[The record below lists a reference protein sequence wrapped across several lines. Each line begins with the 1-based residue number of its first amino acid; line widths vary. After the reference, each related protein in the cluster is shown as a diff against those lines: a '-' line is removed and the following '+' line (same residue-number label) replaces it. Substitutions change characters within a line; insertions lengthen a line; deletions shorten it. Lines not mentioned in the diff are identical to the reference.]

1 MRLIAHRGVPLH
13 LGVVVMHLQ
22 RNDVRFGGHRFL
34 CYRVGPDRIFPV
46 TMISDWAYSP
56 RIGDEVRHI
65 PELAWAV
72 THWPHVAA
80 HGKPLPPLAVR
91 TAIEPS

>member
-13 LGVVVMHLQ
+13 LGVVVMLLQ

-46 TMISDWAYSP
+46 TMISDW
-56 RIGDEVRHI
+56 E
-65 PELAWAV
+65 
-72 THWPHVAA
+72 
-80 HGKPLPPLAVR
+80 
-91 TAIEPS
+91 